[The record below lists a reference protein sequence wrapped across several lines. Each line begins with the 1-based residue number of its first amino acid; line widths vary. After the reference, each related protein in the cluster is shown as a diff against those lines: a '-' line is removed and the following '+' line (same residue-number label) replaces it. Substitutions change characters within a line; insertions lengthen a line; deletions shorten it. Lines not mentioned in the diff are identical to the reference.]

1 MKVLVCFSL
10 LMGTCSSAVLS
21 KVPDSLTSA
30 ALSGCAATSLD
41 EAAKCLNDHILPA
54 DLEGLRVDRE
64 FDPEVYKIISK
75 AWHLNDAN
83 APLSAGLRTEGLD
96 HVALAPAVIISAAQA
111 QQKGKRFDLV
121 PWRDLIAQLLAD
133 ERNARAEWRPPL
145 RNGAT
150 RVHLGQCPDLPG
162 KNHPRAACLKQRYGQ
177 LILVKP
183 LWEPEEA
190 VRGN

>member
-10 LMGTCSSAVLS
+10 FMGLCSSAALA

-30 ALSGCAATSLD
+30 ALAGCAATSLD
-41 EAAKCLNDHILPA
+41 EAAKCLNDHLPPA

-64 FDPEVYKIISK
+64 FDPEVYKVISK
-75 AWHLNDAN
+75 TWNLKDAN
-83 APLSAGLRTEGLD
+83 SPLSAGLRAEGLD

-111 QQKGKRFDLV
+111 QHKGERFDLV

-133 ERNARAEWRPPL
+133 ERKARAEWRPPL

-150 RVHLGQCPDLPG
+150 RVDLGQCPDLPG
-162 KNHPRAACLKQRYGQ
+162 KTHPRAACLKHRDGQ

-183 LWEPEEA
+183 LWEPEDA